1 MHEPKVRPQSFLALY
16 RIISPDSAEY
26 FRYNIIMSIPLV
38 IAHRGDTSESVENSL
53 ESIHRALSYPVD
65 MIELDMR
72 KSRDNVLYVM
82 HDKLTG
88 RTAGKSISIEH
99 STSDVISKLKLING
113 EPIPTLEDVIKTV
126 AGSTGLNFE
135 IKSDG
140 AGVLLARYFA
150 SSDYPGY
157 VLLSS
162 FKEDEVRAARRIM
175 PTMPTSVIYDVF
187 SAHEVKN
194 YKKRG
199 YGIISLRKN
208 TVNEKLLR
216 ACHEQ
221 RIDVYVWTVDE
232 EDEMRKFISWGVDG
246 IYSNRP
252 GVLKTLL
259 GRLETASEG

>member
-1 MHEPKVRPQSFLALY
+1 
-16 RIISPDSAEY
+16 
-26 FRYNIIMSIPLV
+26 MSIPLV
-38 IAHRGDTSESVENSL
+38 IAHRGDASESLENSL
-53 ESIHRALSYPVD
+53 ESVHRALSYPVD
-65 MIELDMR
+65 MIELDIR
-72 KSRDNVLYVM
+72 KSRDNALYVM
-82 HDKLTG
+82 HDKMTG
-88 RTAGKSISIEH
+88 RTAERSVNIEH
-99 STSDVISKLKLING
+99 ATSDVISKLKLRNG

-140 AGVLLARYFA
+140 AGVVIAQYFA

-162 FKEDEVRAARRIM
+162 FKEDEVRAVRRIM
-175 PTMPTSVIYDVF
+175 PKIPTAVIYDVF
-187 SAHEVKN
+187 SAHEATN

-199 YGIISLRKN
+199 YRIISLRKN
-208 TVNEKLLR
+208 AVSEKLLT

-221 RIDVYVWTVDE
+221 GIDVYVWTVDE

-259 GRLETASEG
+259 GRIETASEG